1 MELLSVLLTVLLKV
15 LVGIALAVT
24 VGALVAGVV
33 AMARG
38 GGFDARWGNKLMRL
52 RVIVQG
58 AAVALFAV
66 LAALMAVMYS

>member
-1 MELLSVLLTVLLKV
+1 MELLSVLLKI
-15 LVGIALAVT
+15 LVGIALVAT

-52 RVIVQG
+52 RIIAQG
-58 AAVALFAV
+58 AAVAL
-66 LAALMAVMYS
+66 LAALAAVTYG

>member
-1 MELLSVLLTVLLKV
+1 MELLSELLTVLLKV

-38 GGFDARWGNKLMRL
+38 GSFNARWGNKLMRL

-58 AAVALFAV
+58 AAVALLAV
-66 LAALMAVMYS
+66 LAAVTYG

>member
-1 MELLSVLLTVLLKV
+1 MELLSELLTVLLKV

-38 GGFDARWGNKLMRL
+38 GSFDARWGNKLMRL
-52 RVIVQG
+52 RIIAQG
-58 AAVALFAV
+58 AAVAL
-66 LAALMAVMYS
+66 LAALAAVTYG